1 MANASAMAVQALA
14 HHFDLPL
21 KEWRPTEVATV
32 KPQEMS
38 WEEMCATI
46 ASYCNLAAES
56 DTLRHSPQQFE
67 NLRNN
72 YLYREEYF

>member
-1 MANASAMAVQALA
+1 MAVQALA

-21 KEWRPTEVATV
+21 KEWRPNEVAAIE
-32 KPQEMS
+32 PREIS
-38 WEEMCATI
+38 WEEMCSTI
-46 ASYCNLAAES
+46 ANYCDLAAES
-56 DTLRHSPQQFE
+56 DTLRQAPQQFE